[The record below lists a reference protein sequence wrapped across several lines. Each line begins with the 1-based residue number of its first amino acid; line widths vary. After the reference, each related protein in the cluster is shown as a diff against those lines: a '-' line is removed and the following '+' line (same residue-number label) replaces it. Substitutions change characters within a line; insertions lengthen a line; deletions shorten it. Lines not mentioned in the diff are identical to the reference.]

1 MPPRETEI
9 ERLKQQV
16 RILEEQARQGREAL
30 ERLGRVQKLYED
42 VVHLSDLNSRNI
54 YLLQAAINMPQLYLD
69 RQWRIM
75 GYSIDFLLLFEGIA
89 ELSREHRHLADFLG
103 AEGFSRIEDHLAR
116 LSTLEQLPY
125 DEGGDWNLVYQGP
138 NAGEA
143 VGRDW
148 VPFQNDPHWG
158 LETRGGRVCL
168 VHQSH
173 MEDFK
178 DCYLMSAVEYGDSVS
193 DLKVTYR
200 LRTPEQDEL
209 LRDISLVISSE
220 SGRDGILPDIVGY
233 SICTASHGNIMAR
246 IQKQAADIVSQPEKL
261 DPGAEYEVT
270 AERIGGRISRRLIC
284 LADGSQAPPLVCY
297 DSSPIYDR
305 HHHLGFST
313 FAGQAEI
320 FDIRIYTRPSRFRI
334 ENLRLDFYAELNLK
348 EPSLAGRIFRLRLGP
363 THELGESFQT
373 LLFEDITARKQME
386 LALSQS
392 EERYRSLVEMI
403 NDGMALL
410 DENGRTTFVNRALCE
425 MTGYS
430 KEELLGKSPEF
441 SFDEAGREAFRSNFD
456 QRRLGSSTPYEVGIT
471 TKEGARLHLHV
482 NPRALFDAEG
492 VFRGSVVVLR
502 DITERRRTEEA
513 LQRSRAQMRAVIDAI
528 KSRIIFVNDS
538 LEIVLAN
545 RSAARDLGRPP
556 EELPGLKYCE
566 LWCSH
571 GEDCEQCLPRKTLAS
586 GSSQQA
592 TRFVPGLDRRV
603 LDMRSDP
610 VYNHVGELLGAV
622 IIIEDITSRKR
633 AEELLRQSESR
644 YRLLFEN
651 AGNPIL
657 LVDYDGVLQM
667 LNNLAAGYLG
677 GQPERL
683 VGRSIFKVMPQS
695 FARKR
700 LEVIRR
706 VIEEGKLQV
715 EEFQL
720 NLEGGRRYWFKAI
733 IQPYGFAK
741 GINCAQMILH
751 DITELKE
758 VQRALKKERDGL
770 EVRVS
775 ERTAELR
782 QSESRLQERLKELTC
797 LYSIRQE
804 CSRAGAPDETLR
816 SCCRHI
822 RDSLS
827 DPEDKLVSL
836 SLDGRQIS
844 PSGDAARQVMTGLE
858 CELSPGGRKRGVL
871 KVCSLHGKGEFLP
884 FEHDLVQQAAAC
896 LADFISNRELEDQ
909 LLQSEKL
916 AAAGRV
922 AAGVAH
928 EINNPLGAIKNA
940 LYVLRHAVA
949 PEHPD
954 YHYLGM
960 MDNEVDRMASIIV
973 QLYDLYK
980 PSSREHQRIDL
991 VELVGSV
998 LKMLGTKISRQKI
1011 TVHTVCGRKDH
1022 YLFLPRDQ
1030 VIQVLY
1036 NIILNAV
1043 QAMPTGGELTLSC
1056 HGAAD
1061 SHELSIQD
1069 TGPGIPD
1076 EVLPRIFE
1084 PFFSTKAGDRLPGQ
1098 GMGMGLSLS
1107 RSIME
1112 SLGGSISVATR
1123 PGQGTTFSLHF
1134 PPPQDKSAG

>member
-9 ERLKQQV
+9 EKLKQQV
-16 RILEEQARQGREAL
+16 RILEEQARQGRQAL
-30 ERLGRVQKLYED
+30 ARLGRVQKLYED
-42 VVHLSDLNSRNI
+42 VVHISDRSARNI
-54 YLLQAAINMPQLYLD
+54 FLLQSSVNIPQLYLD
-69 RQWRIM
+69 RDWRIT
-75 GYSIDFLLLFEGIA
+75 GYSTDFLLLFEGI
-89 ELSREHRHLADFLG
+89 ERFCQERCHLQDLLTS
-103 AEGFSRIEDHLAR
+103 EGFGQIEEYLAR
-116 LSTLEQLPY
+116 MSAIENLPY
-125 DEGGDWNLVYQGP
+125 DDGAAWDLVYQGP
-138 NAGEA
+138 KTTE
-143 VGRDW
+143 VIGRDW
-148 VPFQNDPHWG
+148 VPFQGDPHWG
-158 LETRGGRVCL
+158 IETRDGRVCM
-168 VHQSH
+168 VHQPH
-173 MEDFK
+173 LEDFK
-178 DCYLMSAVEYGDSVS
+178 DCYLMNAAGYGDGTS
-193 DLKVTYR
+193 DLKVVYS
-200 LRTPEQDEL
+200 LRTPETEEL
-209 LRDISLVISSE
+209 LRDVSLVFSSL
-220 SGRDGILPDIVGY
+220 SGRDRIMPNIVGY
-233 SICTASHGNIMAR
+233 SVCTASHGNIAAR
-246 IQKQAADIVSQPEKL
+246 VQKHGADMVSRQERL
-261 DPGAEYEVT
+261 NTGDEYEVT
-270 AERIGGRISRRLIC
+270 IERVGGRITRKLVH
-284 LADGSQAPPLVCY
+284 LADGVQAPPLVCH
-297 DSSPIYDR
+297 DINPIYDR
-305 HHHLGFST
+305 HNHLGFVT
-313 FAGQAEI
+313 FSGQAEI
-320 FDIRIYTRPSRFRI
+320 FDIRVYTRPSRFRI
-334 ENLRLDFYAELNLK
+334 QELCLDLQVETSLR
-348 EPSLAGRIFRLRLGP
+348 EPSLAGRIFRLRMGP
-363 THELGESFQT
+363 PHEPGDSYHT
-373 LLFEDITARKQME
+373 VLFEDITGRKQME
-386 LALSQS
+386 LALCQS
-392 EERYRSLVEMI
+392 EERYRSLVEMM
-403 NDGMALL
+403 NDGMARL
-410 DENGRTTFVNRALCE
+410 DENGRATFVNRTLCE
-425 MTGYS
+425 MSGYS
-430 KEELLGKSPEF
+430 KEELLGQSPEF
-441 SFDEAGREAFRSNFD
+441 SFDEVGREAFRRNFD
-456 QRRLGSSTPYEVGIT
+456 LRRQGSNTPYEVEIT
-471 TKEGARLHLHV
+471 TRNGARLHLHV

-492 VFRGSVVVLR
+492 KFRGSVVVLR

-528 KSRIIFVNDS
+528 KSRIIFVNGS

-545 RSAARDLGRPP
+545 RSAARDIGRPP
-556 EELPGLKYCE
+556 EELPGMKYCD
-566 LWCSH
+566 LWCGH

-586 GSSQQA
+586 GSSHQA

-610 VYNHVGELLGAV
+610 VYNHAGELLGAV

-677 GQPERL
+677 GQPEYL

-706 VIEEGKLQV
+706 VIEDGKLQV

-770 EVRVS
+770 EVRVL
-775 ERTAELR
+775 ERTAELK

-804 CSRAGAPDETLR
+804 CSRSGAPDETLR
-816 SCCRHI
+816 ACCRHI

-827 DPEDKLVSL
+827 DPAGKLVSL
-836 SLDGRQIS
+836 SLDGRLIS
-844 PSGDAARQVMTGLE
+844 PSGNTKRTVVTGLE
-858 CELSPGGRKRGVL
+858 CELFPGGRKRGVL
-871 KVCSLHGKGEFLP
+871 KVCSLRGKGEFLP

-954 YHYLGM
+954 YHYLNM
-960 MDNEVDRMASIIV
+960 MDSEVDRMASIIV

-991 VELVGSV
+991 FELVGSV

-1011 TVHTVCGRKDH
+1011 DVRTVCERKDH
-1022 YLFLPRDQ
+1022 FLFLPRDQ

-1056 HGAAD
+1056 RTSGGRQEM
-1061 SHELSIQD
+1061 SVQD
-1069 TGPGIPD
+1069 TGPGIP
-1076 EVLPRIFE
+1076 EEILPRIFD
-1084 PFFSTKAGDRLPGQ
+1084 PFFSTKSSDRIPGQ

-1112 SLGGSISVATR
+1112 SLGGSISVETH

-1134 PPPQDKSAG
+1134 PLPQDKTA